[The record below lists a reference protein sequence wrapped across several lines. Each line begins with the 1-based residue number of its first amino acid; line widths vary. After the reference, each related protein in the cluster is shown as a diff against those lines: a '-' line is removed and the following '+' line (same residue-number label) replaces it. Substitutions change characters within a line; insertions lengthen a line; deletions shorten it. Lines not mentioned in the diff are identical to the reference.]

1 MAIKLGELNIW
12 YQQLVSFFFLNFCG
26 GCVGPNFPVDGH
38 ISCFDTVFKLLSREW
53 EGKWVMHSK
62 AMYLLLNKDLDSI
75 TCYCFI

>member
-1 MAIKLGELNIW
+1 M
-12 YQQLVSFFFLNFCG
+12 
-26 GCVGPNFPVDGH
+26 PNFPVDGH

-53 EGKWVMHSK
+53 GGKWVMHLK